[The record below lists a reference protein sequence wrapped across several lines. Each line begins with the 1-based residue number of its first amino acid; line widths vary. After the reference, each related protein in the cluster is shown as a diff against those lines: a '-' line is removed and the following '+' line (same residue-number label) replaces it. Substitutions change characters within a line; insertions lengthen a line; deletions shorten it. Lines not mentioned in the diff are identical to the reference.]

1 MKNKEQWKQ
10 YNIKVSILILLF
22 LLLFLFFQYQLYDI
36 YKKNSNQKI
45 NAILVKVQEEY
56 PNITENEL
64 IEILNSPKIEESFVD
79 KYGINI
85 KKESLIVEN
94 DDYFLWS
101 IPLNLL
107 FFGMI
112 IFIIIKTFCKYN
124 KERDNELEEITKL
137 IEQINSK
144 NYLLSISTISED
156 ELSILKN
163 EIYKTTLMLKEEA
176 ENSIKDKRELKD
188 SLSDISHQLKTP
200 LTSILI
206 MLDNM
211 IDNPDMKQEKREEF
225 LHDIKREITNIE
237 FLIKNLLKLSKLDSN
252 TVNFLK
258 KEVSAN
264 QIVEKAI
271 ENVSALCDLKNI
283 IIEKEINQDS
293 KIFVDE
299 AWQIEAVTNILKNSV
314 EYSNQNGKVN
324 IKIESNPMYVSI
336 IIKDYGEG
344 IKEKE
349 LPFIWNR
356 FYKGSNRGDNSIGI
370 GLALSKTIIEN
381 NNGVVSAKSDKH
393 ETVFQIKYFKD

>member
-1 MKNKEQWKQ
+1 
-10 YNIKVSILILLF
+10 
-22 LLLFLFFQYQLYDI
+22 
-36 YKKNSNQKI
+36 
-45 NAILVKVQEEY
+45 
-56 PNITENEL
+56 
-64 IEILNSPKIEESFVD
+64 
-79 KYGINI
+79 
-85 KKESLIVEN
+85 
-94 DDYFLWS
+94 
-101 IPLNLL
+101 
-107 FFGMI
+107 MI

-252 TVNFLK
+252 TVTFLK